1 MKRLLED
8 VKACSHGKPG
18 SRSLTDM
25 VAAAILVGARGYMVV
40 SQNKGT
46 PI

>member
-1 MKRLLED
+1 MLVQED
-8 VKACSHGKPG
+8 VLQSQ
-18 SRSLTDM
+18 L
-25 VAAAILVGARGYMVV
+25 AIVIMLEPEGYMVV